1 MYIYIVRERESFYLY
16 LRGLCSLVT
25 LCVFRMQRKK
35 REREGE
41 NVVREIKLKFGNKMK
56 KCVLLCKNNGQRFF
70 FFFGCPRLPGRKK
83 KTLVD
88 F

>member
-1 MYIYIVRERESFYLY
+1 MCIYINIVRERESFYLY

-41 NVVREIKLKFGNKMK
+41 NVVREIELKFGNKI
-56 KCVLLCKNNGQRFF
+56 KCVFCCVKTTGRVFF
-70 FFFGCPRLPGRKK
+70 FFLAARDCPGGKK
-83 KTLVD
+83 NPS
-88 F
+88 

>member
-1 MYIYIVRERESFYLY
+1 MYIYIVRERETFYLY

-41 NVVREIKLKFGNKMK
+41 SVVREIKLKFGNKMK

-70 FFFGCPRLPGRKK
+70 FFLAARDCPGGKK
-83 KTLVD
+83 KP
-88 F
+88 